1 MKLLQTLILLL
12 AVLSSGCS
20 SSAKSE
26 STGEYIDSA
35 AITAKVKSELIQN
48 KEVSALDVSVETYK
62 GVVLLS
68 GFVKSEKERELA
80 EKLARKFMG
89 VKKVKNELNLR

>member
-1 MKLLQTLILLL
+1 MKVLQTLILLL

-80 EKLARKFMG
+80 EKLARKIKG

>member
-80 EKLARKFMG
+80 EKLARRIKG

>member
-80 EKLARKFMG
+80 EKLARKIKG